1 MDDTPQRDP
10 ASFPR
15 QQRSLILKGPVGD
28 LEAVADVP
36 ETPTGAVAIVCHSL
50 SGDGGNLHNKV
61 VHMIERSLREI
72 GAHTVRFNF
81 RGVGLS
87 QGEFDQGVGEAE
99 DLIAVSAWARS
110 VMPDHDLWLAGFG
123 FGCYVTARAA
133 PAVKPSQLVSVAPA
147 VTEFDFQPLERYPCP
162 WLVVQGDL
170 DQWVSPDAVYKW
182 AESLDEPRQLIRVE
196 DADHHFHRHLMNLR
210 GVIKNGVKRQ
220 LPTPSE

>member
-1 MDDTPQRDP
+1 MDDAPQRHP
-10 ASFPR
+10 EAFPQ
-15 QQRSLILKGPVGD
+15 QQRSLILDGPCGD
-28 LEAVADVP
+28 IEALADVP
-36 ETPTGAVAIVCHSL
+36 ETPVGAVAIVCHSL

-81 RGVGLS
+81 RGVGAS
-87 QGEFDQGVGEAE
+87 HGAFDQGVGEAE
-99 DLIAVSAWARS
+99 DLIAVGNWVRS
-110 VMPDHDLWLAGFG
+110 VLPDHDLWLAGFG

-133 PAVKPSQLVSVAPA
+133 ASLQPAQLISVAPA
-147 VTEFDFQPLERYPCP
+147 VTEFDFQPLERFACP

-182 AESLDEPRQLIRVE
+182 AEDLDEPSQLIRVE

-220 LPTPSE
+220 LPAPAD